1 MKRVHETRACF
12 PVADDAVCNERFALR
27 CKHNANYRSTN
38 NNNTKVRR
46 DFMHATAE
54 ISSCTRFQWDNQFH
68 WSTGHSSIIKINLIS
83 ERYS

>member
-1 MKRVHETRACF
+1 MKWVYETRACF
-12 PVADDAVCNERFALR
+12 PVADDAVCNERFALQ

-46 DFMHATAE
+46 DFMHATVE

-68 WSTGHSSIIKINLIS
+68 WILVTHQLLKLI
-83 ERYS
+83 